1 MNWHYV
7 NQGQQAGP
15 VTEEELL
22 ALVREGKISEETL
35 VWREGMQN
43 WTPFHEAG
51 LPTAPPPAQPP
62 PFQPPAPVNPNEA
75 VCAECGKIYPID
87 ETISYGNM
95 RVCAACKPVFLQ
107 KLAEGAKI
115 KPAAGDMDLNYAG
128 FWIRFCAKFID
139 GLILGVPFMI
149 VVFLVIGL
157 SGGFSETPGQRHY
170 PANDRAPFMM
180 LFLQLGLQFGII
192 ALQIAYQTFFVG
204 KYGATPGKMAC
215 GLKIVM
221 PDGSRVSYG
230 RAAGRAFG
238 ELLSAWTCYIG
249 YLIIVFDSQKR
260 ALHDHMCSTRVV
272 RK

>member
-43 WTPFHEAG
+43 WTPFHQAG
-51 LPTAPPPAQPP
+51 VPTAPAATQPPA
-62 PFQPPAPVNPNEA
+62 FQPPAPVNPNEA
-75 VCAECGKIYPID
+75 VCGECGKIFPVD

-95 RVCAACKPVFLQ
+95 RVCAACKPLFLQ
-107 KLAEGAKI
+107 KLAEGAKL
-115 KPAAGDMDLNYAG
+115 KPVGGDLHWDYAG

-139 GLILGVPFMI
+139 GLILGVPFM
-149 VVFLVIGL
+149 VVFFLIAAV
-157 SGGFSETPGQRHY
+157 SGGFSPSSQRH
-170 PANDRAPFMM
+170 NDTAPFIV
-180 LFLQLGLQFGII
+180 LFLQFGMQLGMI
-192 ALQIAYQTFFVG
+192 ALQVCYQTFFIG
-204 KYGATPGKMAC
+204 KYAATPGKMAC
-215 GLKIVM
+215 GLKVVM
-221 PDGSRVSYG
+221 PDGSPISYK

-249 YLIIVFDSQKR
+249 YLMVAFDSQKR

>member
-35 VWREGMQN
+35 VWREGLQN
-43 WTPFHEAG
+43 WTPFHQAG
-51 LPTAPPPAQPP
+51 ISTSPALIQPP

-75 VCAECGKIYPID
+75 VCAECGKVFPID
-87 ETISYGNM
+87 ETIAYGNL
-95 RVCAACKPVFLQ
+95 RICAACKPVFMQ

-115 KPAAGDMDLNYAG
+115 KPAAGEFHWDYAG
-128 FWIRFCAKFID
+128 FWIRFGAKFID
-139 GLILGVPFMI
+139 GLILGVPFMV
-149 VVFLVIGL
+149 VVFLIVGL
-157 SGGFSETPGQRHY
+157 SGGFSETPSQRHN
-170 PANDRAPFMM
+170 PANDVAPFLMIFM
-180 LFLQLGLQFGII
+180 QFGMI
-192 ALQIAYQTFFVG
+192 ALQIGYLTFFVA

-221 PDGSRVSYG
+221 PDGSPVSYG

-249 YLIIVFDSQKR
+249 YLMILFDGQKR

>member
-43 WTPFHEAG
+43 WTPFHQAA
-51 LPTAPPPAQPP
+51 LPTSPAPIQPP
-62 PFQPPAPVNPNEA
+62 PFQPPAPLNPNEA
-75 VCAECGKIYPID
+75 ICAECGKTVPID
-87 ETISYGNM
+87 ETISHANM

-115 KPAAGDMDLNYAG
+115 KPVAGELSWDYAG

-139 GLILGVPFMI
+139 GLILGVPFMV
-149 VVFLVIGL
+149 VVFLVVGL
-157 SGGFSETPGQRHY
+157 SGGFSERISQRH
-170 PANDRAPFMM
+170 NDSAPFMA
-180 LFLQLGLQFGII
+180 LFLQFGLQFGMI
-192 ALQIAYQTFFVG
+192 ALQIGYQTFFVG
-204 KYGATPGKMAC
+204 KYAATPGKMAC

-221 PDGSRVSYG
+221 PDGSPISYK
-230 RAAGRAFG
+230 RALGRAFG

-249 YLIIVFDSQKR
+249 YLMVAFDSQKR